1 MIKKDNVRLQTTISK
16 QNEQKLIEQAKQL
29 GISKNDY
36 VRMMIIKFI
45 NKEVNL

>member
-1 MIKKDNVRLQTTISK
+1 MIKEENVRLQTTISR
-16 QNEQKLIEQAKQL
+16 QNEQKLIEQAKRL

-45 NKEVNL
+45 NKEVTL

>member
-1 MIKKDNVRLQTTISK
+1 MIKETNVRLQTTISR

-36 VRMMIIKFI
+36 VRMMIIKFL
-45 NKEVNL
+45 NKEVSL